1 VQQQAHQK
9 VMTGNGQLT
18 KVHDEMIKKE
28 SISDIKTQKYG
39 LFFSNYVFP
48 NEYLYIS
55 SLCSCLLK
63 YRIMSISC
71 LDKTKPLKV
80 LSPSPRLQKGTT
92 GDYPLSNQA
101 NTYIAVPILAKPL
114 KCSENLP
121 CPLPQKNR
129 GVKGGCPTF
138 VP

>member
-1 VQQQAHQK
+1 
-9 VMTGNGQLT
+9 LT
-18 KVHDEMIKKE
+18 ISSHRFWVSATANPSKSDDWKGSIDKGAFMIKKE

-121 CPLPQKNR
+121 CPLPQKT
-129 GVKGGCPTF
+129 GG
-138 VP
+138 